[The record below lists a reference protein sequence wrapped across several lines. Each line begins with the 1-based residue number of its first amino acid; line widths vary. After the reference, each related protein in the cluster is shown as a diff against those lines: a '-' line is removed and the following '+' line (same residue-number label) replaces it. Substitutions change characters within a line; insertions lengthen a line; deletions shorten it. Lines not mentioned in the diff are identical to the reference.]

1 MDIDIAS
8 AGFAAVGSAPRMQVL
23 NLLVRSGTQGLTI
36 GAIQAKS
43 GIPASTLA
51 HHLRALVEGGVIKQ
65 VKKGRSTYNLA
76 NYDHLEQLANYL
88 LIECCAD
95 ERRGE

>member
-1 MDIDIAS
+1 MNLESAS

-23 NLLVRSGTQGLTI
+23 NLLVRSGMQGMTT
-36 GAIQAKS
+36 GAIQEKS

-51 HHLRALVEGGVIKQ
+51 HHLRTLVEGGVIKQ
-65 VKKGRSTYNLA
+65 VKRGRSTCNLA

-88 LIECCAD
+88 LVECCAD
-95 ERRGE
+95 ERISE